1 VAKTLLELAERSG
14 ALADGGSFRMAR
26 TQSEMAHELAT
37 SRESVARALSRLRK
51 RGIIESIG
59 RKVTIRSVRGLEDVA
74 RGEEPG

>member
-1 VAKTLLELAERSG
+1 
-14 ALADGGSFRMAR
+14 
-26 TQSEMAHELAT
+26 MAHELAT